1 MDIIRILS
9 EQLRGFFSI
18 DGIRKI
24 ISSGDYSALLTYE
37 GITSLIAP
45 ILPLVL
51 MLELVRGLVYRKFDL
66 SAYRIPFF
74 TYLFNSVIGRF
85 ISIGMVLFCIGLF
98 ERHAPFRLPFN
109 WYGFILGYVIWEFAH
124 FIYHFLAH
132 KVRLFW
138 CLHSTHHAPESM
150 NLFVSHAHF
159 FLEAPYAD
167 LIRTTI
173 CILLGVPPPM
183 LFVIMFIDGTWGSF
197 IHIGDTMMRK
207 ADLGVLGRFILTPSH
222 HRVHHA
228 RNVAYMD
235 TNYCNLLN
243 IWDRIFRTYQPEI
256 SGLPIEYGITREMKK
271 NSFLDAYFGEIVEL
285 ARDVRRAPGLKN
297 KFLYLFMP
305 PGWSH
310 TGVHKTAA
318 SIKKSMLDDREG
330 MVPVQA

>member
-1 MDIIRILS
+1 MDIIRILN
-9 EQLRGFFSI
+9 EQFRGFFSI
-18 DGIRKI
+18 DGIVRI
-24 ISSGDYSALLTYE
+24 ISSGDYSRLLTYE

-45 ILPLVL
+45 ILPVILI
-51 MLELVRGLVYRKFDL
+51 LELLRGLFYRKFDM

-85 ISIGMVLFCIGLF
+85 ISIGMVLLCIGLF
-98 ERHAPFRLPFN
+98 ERHALIRLPFN
-109 WYGFILGYVIWEFAH
+109 WYGFIIGYIIWEFAH

-138 CLHSTHHAPESM
+138 CLHSTHHAPEHM

-167 LIRTTI
+167 VIRTSI

-197 IHIGDTMMRK
+197 IHIGDTMLKK
-207 ADLGVLGRFILTPSH
+207 ADLGALGRFILTPSH

-228 RNVAYMD
+228 RNPQYMD

-243 IWDRIFRTYQPEI
+243 IWDRIFRTYQPEMDEV
-256 SGLPIEYGITREMKK
+256 PVEYGITRNMKK
-271 NSFLDAYFGEIVEL
+271 NSFLDAYFGEIVAL
-285 ARDVRRAPGLKN
+285 AGDIRRAPGLKN

-310 TGVHKTAA
+310 TGEHKTATA
-318 SIKKSMLDDREG
+318 LKRLSAGNSTGIMRDN
-330 MVPVQA
+330 